1 MKIEL
6 LIIFLVLFSC
16 AEKTK
21 NSISESSNNL
31 IVGDTLFTNT
41 IELYHRDFDT
51 IVLGDMNGDGK
62 DDTAFSI
69 SPLYNLGLESDI
81 GPEGCQDDSC
91 LTKIYFSFDST
102 ILYHNS
108 ALGCQI
114 IFPTEDLN
122 SDGIKEIAFIPNWFQ
137 SCWQGLYVYS
147 LIDANWS
154 NIGTGTVF
162 ACSDEDF
169 SARVRKINSDKFE
182 IISMKWNDD
191 GGEIID
197 TIKTFNFDKTNPNI
211 K

>member
-1 MKIEL
+1 MLSCTDNTDNNVSKTSNQA
-6 LIIFLVLFSC
+6 LV
-16 AEKTK
+16 E
-21 NSISESSNNL
+21 
-31 IVGDTLFTNT
+31 DTLFTNT

-62 DDTAFSI
+62 QDTAFSI
-69 SPLYNLGLESDI
+69 SPLYNLGLEDDI

-102 ILYHNS
+102 ILYHES
-108 ALGCQI
+108 ALGCQVL
-114 IFPTEDLN
+114 FPTEDLN

-147 LIDANWS
+147 LVDKHWS
-154 NIGTGTVF
+154 NIGTGSVF
-162 ACSDEDF
+162 ACSEEDF
-169 SARVRKINSDKFE
+169 SKRVRKVNSNHFE

-197 TIKTFNFDKTNPNI
+197 TIKSYQLTNNQ
-211 K
+211 